1 MKSRVLVVEDDGNL
15 STLLRENLSF
25 EGFDVR
31 VVADGLLAVEEART
45 FLPDLV
51 VLDLMLPG
59 RDGFELCAMLRRNG
73 RTPILIVSARSQKN
87 DKVRG
92 LNLGADDYLVKPFA
106 PTELLARVRA
116 LLRRAPATS
125 PAQPIG
131 YGDLSLEPLSR
142 EVRRGERLINL
153 SPKEFDLL
161 ALFLRHPRQVLLRD
175 QILEAVWGYDFD
187 GNGNVL
193 EVYVGY
199 LRAKTE
205 AGGEPRLI
213 HTVRG
218 VGYVLRE
225 ELAGAEG

>member
-1 MKSRVLVVEDDGNL
+1 MDGIEVVRVL
-15 STLLRENLSF
+15 RET
-25 EGFDVR
+25 D
-31 VVADGLLAVEEART
+31 A
-45 FLPDLV
+45 
-51 VLDLMLPG
+51 
-59 RDGFELCAMLRRNG
+59 
-73 RTPILIVSARSQKN
+73 TPILMLTAR
-87 DKVRG
+87 DGVEDRVEG
-92 LNLGADDYLVKPFA
+92 LDSGADDYLVKPFA

-125 PAQPIG
+125 PGQPIG

-193 EVYVGY
+193 EVYIGY

>member
-1 MKSRVLVVEDDGNL
+1 MATMLVVDDDRKL
-15 STLLRENLSF
+15 IDMLRRTLAY
-25 EGFDVR
+25 EGYR
-31 VVADGLLAVEEART
+31 VVTAVDGHEALDKARRHK
-45 FLPDLV
+45 PDLV
-51 VLDLMLPG
+51 VLDWMLPG
-59 RDGFELCAMLRRNG
+59 MDGIEVVRVLRETDA
-73 RTPILIVSARSQKN
+73 TPILMLTAR
-87 DKVRG
+87 DGVEDRVEG
-92 LNLGADDYLVKPFA
+92 LDSGADDYLVKPFA

-205 AGGEPRLI
+205 AGGEPRLL

>member
-1 MKSRVLVVEDDGNL
+1 MATMLVVDDDRKL
-15 STLLRENLSF
+15 IDMLRRTLAY
-25 EGFDVR
+25 EGYR
-31 VVADGLLAVEEART
+31 VVTAVDGHEALDKARRHK
-45 FLPDLV
+45 PDLV
-51 VLDLMLPG
+51 VLDWMLPG
-59 RDGFELCAMLRRNG
+59 MDGIEVVRVLRETNA
-73 RTPILIVSARSQKN
+73 TPILMLTAR
-87 DKVRG
+87 DGVEDRVEG
-92 LNLGADDYLVKPFA
+92 LDSGADDYLVKPFA

-131 YGDLSLEPLSR
+131 YSDLSLEPLSR
-142 EVRRGERLINL
+142 EVRRGERPINL

-175 QILEAVWGYDFD
+175 QILESVWGYDFD

-193 EVYVGY
+193 EVYIGY

>member
-1 MKSRVLVVEDDGNL
+1 MLVVDDDRKL
-15 STLLRENLSF
+15 IDMLRRTLAY
-25 EGFDVR
+25 EGYR
-31 VVADGLLAVEEART
+31 VVTAVDGHEALDKARRHK
-45 FLPDLV
+45 PDLV
-51 VLDLMLPG
+51 VLDWMLPG
-59 RDGFELCAMLRRNG
+59 MDGIEVVRVLRETDA
-73 RTPILIVSARSQKN
+73 TPILMLTAR
-87 DKVRG
+87 DGVEDRVEG
-92 LNLGADDYLVKPFA
+92 LDSGADDYLVKPFA

>member
-1 MKSRVLVVEDDGNL
+1 MATMLVVDDDRKL
-15 STLLRENLSF
+15 IDMLRRTLAY
-25 EGFDVR
+25 EGYR
-31 VVADGLLAVEEART
+31 VVTAVDGHEALDKARRHK
-45 FLPDLV
+45 PDLV
-51 VLDLMLPG
+51 VLDWMLPG
-59 RDGFELCAMLRRNG
+59 MDGIEVVRVLRENDA
-73 RTPILIVSARSQKN
+73 TPILMLTAR
-87 DKVRG
+87 DGVEDRVEG
-92 LNLGADDYLVKPFA
+92 LDSGADDYLVKPFA

-225 ELAGAEG
+225 ELGGAEG